1 MPAEENREI
10 WGNPDQQPM
19 QFQEPNEAFAIP
31 KKVLQEHQGWE
42 TQVVWYYFNHA
53 LTRKLTSKNQSNRF
67 LKMVKK
73 GTYPG
78 IEHEAPRMRWAA
90 DFLPVPP
97 ILEVNLSEHIPWM
110 LTEEIRGKDGNH
122 PNLKADPIR
131 LVKMLADAL
140 SRFHQVP
147 VDNCPFNFRLET
159 ALRHSKLRLKAGL
172 IEPKVHFHPE
182 FQHLSAEKA
191 VEILHNE
198 RPSHEELVVCHGD
211 FCVPNIL
218 FNSGALKGF
227 VDLGELGVADVWWDL
242 AVATWSLE
250 WNLGPG
256 YEDLFLKEYG
266 KRVDSEKIQ
275 YYRLLYD
282 VVS

>member
-1 MPAEENREI
+1 MN
-10 WGNPDQQPM
+10 
-19 QFQEPNEAFAIP
+19 
-31 KKVLQEHQGWE
+31 V
-42 TQVVWYYFNHA
+42 
-53 LTRKLTSKNQSNRF
+53 
-67 LKMVKK
+67 
-73 GTYPG
+73 
-78 IEHEAPRMRWAA
+78 
-90 DFLPVPP
+90 
-97 ILEVNLSEHIPWM
+97 
-110 LTEEIRGKDGNH
+110 
-122 PNLKADPIR
+122 
-131 LVKMLADAL
+131 
-140 SRFHQVP
+140 
-147 VDNCPFNFRLET
+147 
-159 ALRHSKLRLKAGL
+159 
-172 IEPKVHFHPE
+172 
-182 FQHLSAEKA
+182 
-191 VEILHNE
+191 
-198 RPSHEELVVCHGD
+198 PSHEELVVCHGD